1 LDSKGKEQEKNLNAS
16 MGLIIVLLSFL
27 IFTTAIG
34 FFFLYK
40 DTIYDGVMIENL
52 DVGGLSTTQAQKKIK
67 THFDDLSVNGEIHF
81 KYGDQVFHAKNNEI
95 GYAFDYMNAANEA
108 YKIGREGNHFERLQK
123 ILSLYTKPENI
134 SLSAI
139 YEHEKLDAI
148 IYNIQK
154 KINQKAKEA
163 MITRKNGEFIITDE
177 KIGQQLNANQTKILL
192 EEELT
197 KNKFENE
204 ITIELPVET
213 VSPKITSESLSTIHD
228 LMGEYTTRFNINRKG
243 RTQNLRLAASK
254 INGIVLMPMET
265 FSFNKV
271 VGPRT
276 KESGYKDAPIIF
288 KGEVVPGLGGGVC
301 QVSSTL
307 YNAILLSNLEVVERY
322 NHTLPSSY
330 VAKGMDATVSYGVLD
345 FKFKNIMNTPIYIE
359 SYMKSNIMIV
369 KIYGR
374 KIDNK
379 KIRVIT
385 EQNQIV
391 KRPLEIKYDA
401 NLLEGQERID
411 QKGRDG
417 YRVTTYRLIYENGK
431 LLEKQQISKDYYKP
445 QKQIIIKGTKKL
457 PISNRDDI
465 EVPPTEEV
473 QVGEESNR
481 ASQEI
486 QVEENNIEP
495 QEIEQNVTE
504 TIEYTEEMDGPFQ
517 EEN

>member
-1 LDSKGKEQEKNLNAS
+1 LDSKGKEQAKKSNAS

-34 FFFLYK
+34 FFFLYR

-52 DVGGLSTTQAQKKIK
+52 DIGGLSVTQAQKKVK
-67 THFDDLSVNGEIHF
+67 NHFDDLIVNGEICF
-81 KYGDQVFHAKNNEI
+81 KYGNQVFHTKNKDI
-95 GYAFDYMNAANEA
+95 RYSFDYTNAANEA
-108 YKIGREGNHFERLQK
+108 YKIGREGNYFERLQK
-123 ILSLYTKPENI
+123 ILSLYTQPYNITLKP
-134 SLSAI
+134 A

-154 KINQKAKEA
+154 NIDQQAKDA
-163 MITRKNGEFIITDE
+163 TIIRKNGEFIITDE
-177 KIGQQLNANQTKILL
+177 RIGQQLNVNKTKALL

-197 KNKFENE
+197 KNKFEDE

-228 LMGEYTTRFNINRKG
+228 LTGEYTTIFNINRKG
-243 RTQNLRLAASK
+243 RTQNLRLASNK
-254 INGIVLMPMET
+254 INGFVLMPMEI
-265 FSFNKV
+265 FSFNEV

-276 KESGYKDAPIIF
+276 KESGYKDAPVIL

-307 YNAILLSNLEVVERY
+307 YNAILLNNLEVVERY

-345 FKFKNIMNTPIYIE
+345 FKFKNTMNTPIYIE
-359 SYMKSNIMIV
+359 SYMISNRLIV

-379 KIRVIT
+379 KVRVIT
-385 EQNQIV
+385 EQNQVV
-391 KRPLEIKYDA
+391 KRPLEIKYDD
-401 NLLEGQERID
+401 NLLEGQEKIE

-417 YRVTTYRLIYENGK
+417 YKVTTYRLIYENGK
-431 LLEKQQISKDYYKP
+431 LLGKQKISKDYYKP

-457 PISNRDDI
+457 PISDTSNI
-465 EVPPTEEV
+465 EGAPTEEV
-473 QVGEESNR
+473 QVEE
-481 ASQEI
+481 EI
-486 QVEENNIEP
+486 NIVPHEM
-495 QEIEQNVTE
+495 EQNATE
-504 TIEYTEEMDGPFQ
+504 TIEHIEEIDDLFQ
-517 EEN
+517 EENQL